1 MTRKSI
7 HEWATAVRDRYRRA
21 GRREKGLILDE
32 FCRTTGY
39 RRKAVIRLLGRN
51 TGGGGKRRGRKRTYG
66 PEVVEALKKLWETC
80 DRACSKR
87 LKPFIPE
94 LVQVLER
101 HGELRLSEEVR
112 AQVLAVSASTIDRLL
127 KRERSNGVRRP
138 YSQSHSST
146 SLKAQIPIRTF
157 SEWGEVQP
165 GSFQADLVAHC
176 GESVA
181 GFYLNTL
188 VAVDVATGWS
198 EFEAVWG
205 KGQDRVGGAVDRM
218 RRRLPFEMRE
228 LHTDNGGEFI
238 NEVFYPYCKRHGIK
252 VTRGRP
258 YKKNDQAYAEQK
270 NWSTVRRTVGYDRYS
285 SKAAFAQLQKTY
297 ELLRLYVNFFQ
308 PVRKLVGKERQ
319 GAKMKKRYD
328 RAQTAYG
335 RLLGA
340 GVLSEEQT
348 RRLEVLY
355 HQLNPVQLK
364 AQIDASLENLW
375 RLTDRSLSAGQGKRE
390 AGG

>member
-1 MTRKSI
+1 MTRESI
-7 HEWATAVRDRYRRA
+7 HQWAAAVRDRYRRA
-21 GRREKGLILDE
+21 RKREKGVILDE

-39 RRKAVIRLLGRN
+39 RRKAVIRLLGSD
-51 TGGGGKRRGRKRTYG
+51 TGGRGKRRGRKRTYG
-66 PEVVEALKKLWETC
+66 PEVVEALKKLWEAC

-87 LKPFIPE
+87 LKPFMPE

-101 HGELRLSEEVR
+101 HGELRLSDQVR
-112 AQVLAVSASTIDRLL
+112 AQVVAMSASTMDRLL
-127 KRERSNGVRRP
+127 KRERSKGVRRP
-138 YSQSHSST
+138 YSQSSSSA

-157 SEWGEVQP
+157 GDWGEVLP

-176 GESVA
+176 GESTA

-205 KGQDRVGGAVDRM
+205 KGQDRVGGAVDKM
-218 RRRLPFEMRE
+218 RRRLPFQMRE
-228 LHTDNGGEFI
+228 FHTDNGGEFI
-238 NEVFYPYCKRHGIK
+238 NEVLYPYCKRHGIK

-285 SKAAFAQLQKTY
+285 SKAAFAQLQETY
-297 ELLRLYVNFFQ
+297 QLLRLYVNFFQ
-308 PVRKLVGKERQ
+308 PIRKLIDKERQ
-319 GAKMKKRYD
+319 GAKVKKRYD
-328 RAQTAYG
+328 KAQTAYQ
-335 RLLGA
+335 RLLAA

-355 HQLNPVQLK
+355 RQLNPVQLK
-364 AQIDASLENLW
+364 AQIDASLERLW
-375 RLTDRSLSAGQGKRE
+375 RLTEHSLSAGQGKRE
-390 AGG
+390 ACG